1 VKVLVAGATGAI
13 GKHLI
18 AALRVA
24 GHSIFAMVRSS
35 DPRTLAG
42 AGVEAVVADAL
53 DEAAVKDAILRVGP
67 DAIINE
73 LTSLP
78 KRYTPEAMK
87 AAAGRDANVR
97 LTGNVNLLSAAA
109 AAGVRRYIL
118 QSSGFWYAPG
128 PGLAAES
135 EPFAFDAAPG
145 IAASARTYAE
155 LEARLFEAAG
165 IEQVVLRYGFFYGP
179 GSWFTADAD
188 MGEQVRAGQVP
199 IIGEGR
205 GTWSFVHLEDAAR
218 ATAAALESAPGIYN
232 IVDSNPSEQRI
243 WLPAFARAVGA
254 GQPPRI
260 TEEQALAS
268 AGPDAVYY
276 AERLRGASNAKA
288 RAELGFRPRPLEWL
302 ANTTAG

>member
-1 VKVLVAGATGAI
+1 
-13 GKHLI
+13 
-18 AALRVA
+18 
-24 GHSIFAMVRSS
+24 M
-35 DPRTLAG
+35 
-42 AGVEAVVADAL
+42 ADAL
-53 DEAAVKDAILRVGP
+53 DQTAVRDAVLRIRP

-78 KRYTPEAMK
+78 KKYTAESMR

-97 LTGNVNLLSAAA
+97 LTGNVNLLSAAG

-135 EPFAFDAAPG
+135 EPLAFDATPG

-155 LEARLFEAAG
+155 LEARLFESAG

-179 GSWFTADAD
+179 GSWFTADDD
-188 MGEQVRAGQVP
+188 MGEQVRARQVP

-205 GTWSFVHLEDAAR
+205 GVWSFVHLEDAAR
-218 ATAAALESAPGIYN
+218 GTVAALESAQGVYN

-254 GQPPRI
+254 AEPPRI

-268 AGPDAVYY
+268 AGPDIVYR
-276 AERLRGASNAKA
+276 ATRLRGASNAKA
-288 RAELGFRPRPLEWL
+288 MAELGFRPRPLEWL
-302 ANTTAG
+302 ANTAAG